1 MEGTMRKYSPSL
13 ILKNAKR
20 LFMSKPFTI
29 CYILVLA
36 CLLFLVSSCEPN
48 KDANAIPKDTN
59 WAWYLGGPGTN
70 HYSPLAQINAENVS
84 KLQVAW
90 TYHSGDRD
98 SSNRS
103 QIQCNPLIIN
113 KILYGTS
120 PQLKC
125 FALNAATGKEL
136 WTFDPFDG
144 NYQLFGMGVNRGL
157 AYWTD
162 GLEERLLFTAGA
174 FLYAIDA
181 KTGKL
186 KEDFGEAGKVDLH
199 DGLGRDVADLFIVS
213 NSPGIVYKDLLIMGS
228 RVSESMGAAP
238 GHVRAYNVRSGKI
251 EWIFHTIPLPGEFGN
266 NTWPEGA
273 WQNSGGANA
282 WSGMS
287 LDEKRGWVFVPTGSA
302 SFDFYG
308 GDREGD
314 NLFANCVIA
323 LNARTGERIWHY
335 QTVHHDLWDRDLPCP
350 PNLVTLEYDGE
361 KIDAVAQI
369 TKSAYIFLL
378 DRETGNPLFPV
389 EERPV
394 PASRLKGEKAAAT
407 QPIPSKPPPFARHRV
422 REEDLTTRTPEA
434 HAFAKAIWEKSLEG
448 EPFIPPSEAGTF
460 IFPGFDGG
468 GEWGGAAVD
477 PQTNILY
484 INASE
489 MPWVI
494 QMFPY
499 APENDGFLA
508 TKGKNIYNTT
518 CMRCHGSKLEGSSF
532 FQAPSLIDLKQR
544 RTEDEVIQV
553 LEKGK
558 GMMPS
563 FKHLSPQQLRAIV
576 AFLFGSD
583 EKVKVGTDEQD
594 SKSSTWKYP
603 YVMTGFNRF
612 KTPDGY
618 PAIQPPWGTLNAIN
632 LNSGEIEWKV
642 PLGEFPELAAKGLQ
656 PTGSEGYGGPVVTA
670 GGLIFI
676 AATLDEKFR
685 AFDKKTGKLL
695 WETKL
700 PAAGYATPSIYAIHG
715 KQYVVVAAGGGKL
728 DTKSGDAYVAFAL
741 PEE

>member
-1 MEGTMRKYSPSL
+1 MKKFSPSL

-20 LFMSKPFTI
+20 LFMAKPLTI
-29 CYILVLA
+29 FKLFLLA
-36 CLLFLVSSCEPN
+36 CLLFQISACEPN
-48 KDANAIPKDTN
+48 KDTNAFPQDTD

-70 HYSPLAQINAENVS
+70 HYSPLAQINVENVS
-84 KLQVAW
+84 KLRIAW
-90 TYHSGDRD
+90 RYYSGDRD

-103 QIQCNPLIIN
+103 QIQCNPLIIDG
-113 KILYGTS
+113 ILFGTS
-120 PQLKC
+120 PKLKC
-125 FALNAATGKEL
+125 FALNAATGEEL
-136 WTFDPFDG
+136 WVFDPFDG

-157 AYWTD
+157 AYWSD
-162 GLEERLLFTAGA
+162 GLEERLLYSAGA

-186 KEDFGEAGKVDLH
+186 KKDFGAGGKVDLH
-199 DGLGRDVADLFIVS
+199 NGLGRDAADLFIIS
-213 NSPGIVYKDLLIMGS
+213 TSPGIVYKDLLIMGS

-238 GHVRAYNVRSGKI
+238 GHIRAYNIRSGKI

-266 NTWPEGA
+266 ATWPEGA

-323 LNARTGERIWHY
+323 LNASTGKRIWHY

-350 PNLVTLEYDGE
+350 PNLVTVERNGK
-361 KIDAVAQI
+361 KIDAIAQV

-378 DRETGNPLFPV
+378 DRQTGQPLFPV

-394 PASRLKGEKAAAT
+394 PASQLKNEKAAAT
-407 QPIPSKPPPFARHRV
+407 QPIPTKPPPFARQRV
-422 REEDLTTRTPEA
+422 REEDLTTRSPKA
-434 HAFAKAIWEKSLEG
+434 NAFAKAIWENSLEG
-448 EPFIPPSEAGTF
+448 EPFIPPSEVGTF

-477 PQTNILY
+477 PQTNIIY

-489 MPWVI
+489 MPWVV
-494 QMFPY
+494 QMVPY
-499 APENDGFLA
+499 IPEDDGYLA
-508 TKGKNIYNTT
+508 TQGKNIYNTT
-518 CMRCHGSKLEGSSF
+518 CMRCHGLDLEGASI
-532 FQAPSLIDLKQR
+532 FQAPSLIDLNQR
-544 RTEDEVIQV
+544 MDEEDVAQVIQN
-553 LEKGK
+553 GK
-558 GMMPS
+558 GMMPATNY
-563 FKHLSPQQLRAIV
+563 LSAGEVKAVV

-583 EKVKVGTDEQD
+583 EKIEASDIQPD
-594 SKSSTWKYP
+594 SLTSSWSYP
-603 YVMTGFNRF
+603 YLMTGYHRF

-618 PAIQPPWGTLNAIN
+618 PAIKPPWGTLNAIN
-632 LNSGEIEWKV
+632 LNTGEIVWKI
-642 PLGEFPELAAKGLQ
+642 PFGEYPELSAKGI
-656 PTGSEGYGGPVVTA
+656 PTTGSESYGGPVVTA
-670 GGLIFI
+670 GGLVFI
-676 AATLDEKFR
+676 AATPDEKFR

-700 PAAGYATPSIYAIHG
+700 PAAGYATPSIYAIDG

-728 DTKSGDAYVAFAL
+728 DTKSGDVYLAFAL
-741 PEE
+741 SEE